1 MNNYE
6 YIIAGLPSI
15 TLESKFQE
23 GSTPDDIIA
32 QIKSMCSKKDNALID
47 QLLDGFKDE
56 CLDHNF
62 YYRALRSSNR
72 FIREYFRF
80 DLNVRNAKV
89 KYLNQALGR
98 PADMDVMVSTAQE
111 PLDGGIFEEE
121 NAANAALNAGDILS
135 REKGIDDLMWNKIG
149 SIVLFDYFDI
159 EVILAFIAKLHIIDR
174 WYKLDAETGREM
186 FKKLVNEVRS
196 TFKGVQYTSE

>member
-32 QIKSMCSKKDNALID
+32 DIKRSCSRKDNALID

-72 FIREYFRF
+72 FIKEYFRF

-98 PADMDVMVSTAQE
+98 PADMDVMVSTAEE

-121 NAANAALNAGDILS
+121 DAVNSALNSGDILS

-149 SIVLFDYFDI
+149 SLVLFDYFDI
-159 EVILAFIAKLHIIDR
+159 EVILAFIAKLHIINR

>member
-23 GSTPDDIIA
+23 GSTPDTIIA
-32 QIKSMCSKKDNALID
+32 EIKNGCSKKDNALID

-56 CLDHNF
+56 CLNHNF

-72 FIREYFRF
+72 FIKEYFRF

-98 PADMDVMVSTAQE
+98 PSDMDVMVSTAEE

-121 NAANAALNAGDILS
+121 SKVNAALNSGDILS
-135 REKGIDDLMWNKIG
+135 REKGIDDLMWNKIS

-186 FKKLVNEVRS
+186 FKKLVNEVRG
-196 TFKGVQYTSE
+196 TFKGVQYTEE

>member
-15 TLESKFQE
+15 TLESKFHE
-23 GSTPDDIIA
+23 GATPDDIIA
-32 QIKSMCSKKDNALID
+32 EIKNGCSKKDNAIID

-56 CLDHNF
+56 CLNHDF
-62 YYRALRSSNR
+62 YYRALSSSNK
-72 FIREYFRF
+72 FIKEYFRF

-98 PADMDVMVSTAQE
+98 PADMDVMVSTAEQ
-111 PLDGGIFEEE
+111 PIDGGIFEEE
-121 NAANAALNAGDILS
+121 AAVNAALNSGDILS

-149 SIVLFDYFDI
+149 SLVLFDYFNI
-159 EVILAFIAKLHIIDR
+159 NVILAFIAKIHIINR

-186 FKKLVNEVRS
+186 FKKLVNEVRG
-196 TFKGVQYTSE
+196 TFKGVHYTSE